1 MTHGIRPDS
10 NWIFLIEKTI
20 NPAQQVH
27 HLTHQM
33 THDLTHDFAFTPTTN
48 FSILKQDSGSIICLR
63 KKEFQR
69 LLCRFYSLFHTTMKN
84 NIPTFLYLEYL
95 IVMAYSLC
103 SSFTFKSVAL

>member
-33 THDLTHDFAFTPTTN
+33 THDLTHDFAFTPTTD
-48 FSILKQDSGSIICLR
+48 FSVLKQDSGSIICLD
-63 KKEFQR
+63 KKRISAIALPF
-69 LLCRFYSLFHTTMKN
+69 LFAFSHYHEK
-84 NIPTFLYLEYL
+84 
-95 IVMAYSLC
+95 
-103 SSFTFKSVAL
+103 